1 MSSDDTVVVQRKST
15 VTAHL
20 FWLFLGLLGAHRF
33 YLNDKKAAWWMV
45 FCLIVGFGWHWLWVF
60 LFLWWLHDGIIL
72 GPWVRDY
79 NNTYGG

>member
-1 MSSDDTVVVQRKST
+1 MTTDTVAPKST

-33 YLNDKKAAWWMV
+33 YLHDSKAAWWMV
-45 FCLIVGFGWHWLWVF
+45 VCLVVGLFWSWLWVL
-60 LFLWWLHDGIIL
+60 LFFWWIHDGIIL

-79 NNTYGG
+79 NNGR

>member
-1 MSSDDTVVVQRKST
+1 MSSDNSVVVQSKST

-33 YLNDKKAAWWMV
+33 YLSDKKAAWWMV
-45 FCLIVGFGWHWLWVF
+45 ACLVFGVAWSWLWVF
-60 LFLWWLHDGIIL
+60 LFFWWIHDGIIL

-79 NNTYGG
+79 NNG